1 MISKVMPYIPVASL
15 CTSTMCL
22 FLQLKNMTNEV
33 KHSTLQGIHTKNIHN
48 MIVQSN
54 LKLSTDL
61 DTIKKNVELIQNIL
75 EKEKEEIGKNKDQMD
90 EEDQEE

>member
-22 FLQLKNMTNEV
+22 FLQLKNMSNEV
-33 KHSTLQGIHTKNIHN
+33 KHSTVQGIHTKNIHN